1 MVEQVTLKAKKRE
14 ETGSGAAGRLR
25 REGWVPAV
33 IYGHGRDA
41 RSLKVDD
48 TELRQ
53 LLSDISVDNTLV
65 DLEVEDDGV
74 ERVLIREVQTH
85 PWRSQVLHVDFF
97 QIRED
102 EEIRVA
108 IPIRYTGE
116 ALGVRESGGILQ
128 TNRNELEVEC
138 LPSEIPDY
146 FEVDVTDLEIGDSL
160 HLSDL
165 NTGGVRPLEDLD
177 ATLCVVVPPTIV
189 EVEEEVSEEEVELEE
204 LEPELVGEEEEG
216 EVPEGEVPEGEEAG
230 EGRHQAPGAAPP
242 SEGGEGEGPA
252 PEDLL

>member
-1 MVEQVTLKAKKRE
+1 MVEQVKLTAKKRE
-14 ETGSGAAGRLR
+14 ATGSSAAGRLR
-25 REGWVPAV
+25 RDGWIPAV
-33 IYGHGRDA
+33 IYGHDRA
-41 RSLKVDD
+41 SEPLKVDD

-53 LLSDISVDNTLV
+53 LLSEISVDNTLV
-65 DLEVEDDGV
+65 DLDVEGDGV

-97 QIRED
+97 QISED

-108 IPIRYTGE
+108 IPVRYTGE
-116 ALGVRESGGILQ
+116 AQGVRESGGILQ

-138 LPSEIPDY
+138 LPGEIPEY
-146 FEVDVTDLEIGDSL
+146 FEVDVSDLEIGDSL
-160 HLSDL
+160 HVSDL
-165 NTGGVRPLEDLD
+165 STGGVRPLEELD

-189 EVEEEVSEEEVELEE
+189 EVEEEVPEEEVELEE

-216 EVPEGEVPEGEEAG
+216 EVAPEAEGEEEA
-230 EGRHQAPGAAPP
+230 EERRHQAPGAAPP